1 MTSKSSYAQILKAS
15 SIMGGAAG
23 INLLLGMLRVKFAA
37 VFIGTTGVGLISS
50 FGALQ
55 GLIGTLAGLGIQ
67 SSAVREIADAL
78 GKGDDQAVGRAVL
91 ALRRICWLT
100 GLVGMAA
107 MVLLA
112 PKPVRAESGKLS
124 IDRRCVLPAQMVR
137 LDGALER
144 TRARIDRREPL
155 TIVAIGSSSTEGYG
169 ASSPANTYPAQLGS
183 LLRTRYVG
191 EPIEVI
197 NKGCGGEVA
206 TQTLARFGKDVYPND
221 PTLVIWQAGANDVV
235 RNVPLEQFAA
245 TLKEGLA
252 ALRSAGIDVILMPPQ
267 YAPQTAA
274 AKQIEAYVELI
285 EQLGDEFDVPVVQR
299 YELMQ
304 QLAAKDAPLLAAMLT
319 AESRR
324 TGLPQQRQCRCAARA

>member
-1 MTSKSSYAQILKAS
+1 MSTELS
-15 SIMGGAAG
+15 
-23 INLLLGMLRVKFAA
+23 
-37 VFIGTTGVGLISS
+37 
-50 FGALQ
+50 
-55 GLIGTLAGLGIQ
+55 
-67 SSAVREIADAL
+67 
-78 GKGDDQAVGRAVL
+78 GRAIAIAGNL
-91 ALRRICWLT
+91 
-100 GLVGMAA
+100 M
-107 MVLLA
+107 
-112 PKPVRAESGKLS
+112 
-124 IDRRCVLPAQMVR
+124 R

-197 NKGCGGEVA
+197 NKGRGGEVA

-274 AKQIEAYVELI
+274 AAQIGAYVERMDRLA
-285 EQLGDEFDVPVVQR
+285 DEFDVPMIQR

-319 AESRR
+319 AD
-324 TGLPQQRQCRCAARA
+324 GLHQNDLGYHCLAAQVALGIEDAGSARSGALAAVGP

>member
-1 MTSKSSYAQILKAS
+1 MRPDSLRKHHHTEAGARAHTPPRNGRKARH
-15 SIMGGAAG
+15 I
-23 INLLLGMLRVKFAA
+23 A
-37 VFIGTTGVGLISS
+37 V
-50 FGALQ
+50 
-55 GLIGTLAGLGIQ
+55 AGLG
-67 SSAVREIADAL
+67 
-78 GKGDDQAVGRAVL
+78 
-91 ALRRICWLT
+91 
-100 GLVGMAA
+100 GLLAA

-112 PKPVRAESGKLS
+112 PKPVRAEGGKLS

-169 ASSPANTYPAQLGS
+169 ASSPSNTYPAQLGS

-191 EPIEVI
+191 ESIEVL
-197 NKGCGGEVA
+197 NKGRGGEVA
-206 TQTLARFGKDVYPND
+206 TQTLARFGKDIYPND

-274 AKQIEAYVELI
+274 AKQIGAYVDLI

-304 QLAAKDAPLLAAMLT
+304 QLAAKDAPLFAAMLT
-319 AESRR
+319 
-324 TGLPQQRQCRCAARA
+324 TDGLHQNDLGYHCLAAQVAMGIEDIGSSGALATTARP

>member
-1 MTSKSSYAQILKAS
+1 MRPDTLRKHTHSEPSARSHALPRNSRKARHL
-15 SIMGGAAG
+15 A
-23 INLLLGMLRVKFAA
+23 
-37 VFIGTTGVGLISS
+37 
-50 FGALQ
+50 
-55 GLIGTLAGLGIQ
+55 LAGLG
-67 SSAVREIADAL
+67 
-78 GKGDDQAVGRAVL
+78 
-91 ALRRICWLT
+91 
-100 GLVGMAA
+100 GLLAA

-197 NKGCGGEVA
+197 NKGRGGEVA
-206 TQTLARFGKDVYPND
+206 TQTLARFGKDDYPND

-319 AESRR
+319 SDGLHQNDLGYHCLAAQVAMGIDTLDAGS
-324 TGLPQQRQCRCAARA
+324 TGGTLATTLAP

>member
-1 MTSKSSYAQILKAS
+1 MRPDTLRKHAHPVPAARTRALPRNGRKARHL
-15 SIMGGAAG
+15 A
-23 INLLLGMLRVKFAA
+23 
-37 VFIGTTGVGLISS
+37 
-50 FGALQ
+50 
-55 GLIGTLAGLGIQ
+55 LAGLGGLL
-67 SSAVREIADAL
+67 AAL
-78 GKGDDQAVGRAVL
+78 
-91 ALRRICWLT
+91 
-100 GLVGMAA
+100 
-107 MVLLA
+107 VLLG
-112 PKPVRAESGKLS
+112 PKPVRAEGKLQV
-124 IDRRCVLPAQMVR
+124 DRRCVLPTQLVR

-144 TRARIDRREPL
+144 TRTKLEANEPL

-169 ASSPANTYPAQLGS
+169 ASTPAHSYPAQLGN

-191 EPIEVI
+191 ERIEVV
-197 NKGCGGEVA
+197 NKGRGGEVA
-206 TQTLARFGKDVYPND
+206 AQTLARFGKDVYPND

-274 AKQIEAYVELI
+274 AKQIEAYVDLI

-319 AESRR
+319 SDGLHQNDLGYHCLAAQVAMGIEEIGKAGSGALAA
-324 TGLPQQRQCRCAARA
+324 TGP